1 VNVDLIA
8 EIISRIILVVIAV
21 VGHEIA
27 HGYAALYEGDTTA
40 RDAGRLT
47 LNVFAHIDPF
57 MSVILPGLLLLTGS
71 PILFGAAKPVPVN
84 PYRFRHGEWG
94 DVLVSAAGPGANLAM
109 AAVLGALGTLV
120 PAFHLIGY
128 AGVLINVVLAVF
140 NLLPIPPL
148 DGSRIIAPFLPPRW
162 RWQWHRLDQYGF
174 LFLFMVLFFFNGI
187 LWRAIGPVIDALVAV
202 FTWRMF

>member
-1 VNVDLIA
+1 MNMDLVA
-8 EIISRIILVVIAV
+8 EIILRIILVVIAIV
-21 VGHEIA
+21 AHEVA

-57 MSVILPGLLLLTGS
+57 MSVILPGLLLVAGS
-71 PILFGAAKPVPVN
+71 PVVFGAAKPVPVN
-84 PYRFRHGEWG
+84 PYRFRHGAMG
-94 DVLVSAAGPGANLAM
+94 DVLVSVAGPGANLAM
-109 AAVLGALGTLV
+109 AAVFGALGTLV
-120 PAFHLIGY
+120 PAFRPIGY

-148 DGSRIIAPFLPPRW
+148 DGSRIIAPLLPPRW
-162 RWQWHRLDQYGF
+162 RWQWNQLEQYGF
-174 LFLFMVLFFFNGI
+174 LFLFLVLFFFNAA
-187 LWRAIGPVIDALVAV
+187 LWRVIGPVINALVVV